1 MWLDRSLIKQ
11 QAKQLI
17 RHRTL
22 KLFAITF
29 VIMLILSIGQG
40 VYLGVYFNNLD
51 SLTNYY
57 EDFQTIT
64 TEITRIISTIISVRT
79 ATTSTPMILTISA
92 VLTAAVTLMIST
104 TSAQQRLT
112 LSRRCR

>member
-40 VYLGVYFNNLD
+40 V
-51 SLTNYY
+51 
-57 EDFQTIT
+57 
-64 TEITRIISTIISVRT
+64 
-79 ATTSTPMILTISA
+79 
-92 VLTAAVTLMIST
+92 
-104 TSAQQRLT
+104 
-112 LSRRCR
+112 